1 MKFEKEISNTISSEG
16 MKKIIATA
24 WWLNKRYP

>member
-1 MKFEKEISNTISSEG
+1 MQLEIEVINIISDG

-24 WWLNKRYP
+24 WWLNKRYR